1 MLRVIVVFWHPGRR
15 RMILLYNFTGN
26 NSSTYMKQ
34 NVRKNETVLPQ
45 EIVDVI
51 EDCGFFESIPLW
63 AVKMADRVVRE
74 MVGL

>member
-1 MLRVIVVFWHPGRR
+1 
-15 RMILLYNFTGN
+15 
-26 NSSTYMKQ
+26 MKR